1 MGYETGIKIRKKEW
15 DVFIFGD
22 ANIDL
27 IIPNVNHLPCAGQ
40 EELVDTM
47 KTFVGGGA
55 ALFTLGLGR
64 LGMRCAFQGVIGDD
78 LYGEF
83 ILREFE
89 EKNIDTRFVSKN
101 KETGT
106 GISLSFTNE
115 KDRGF
120 LTYQGGNANV
130 SIQNVDLE
138 EVSKARH
145 IHITGY
151 EGNRNH
157 QEYLQFMKTLKQKQ
171 DVTISFDLGWDPEEI
186 WDSKIY
192 ELFPY
197 IDVLFMNET
206 EAVHYS
212 GIENVKKAAEKFA
225 SMCGIAVVK
234 LGKKGSLA
242 VKKGRIYQADPF
254 AVQVMDTTGA
264 GDSFNAGFVYGFL
277 MDKDTEECLRL
288 GNACGAL
295 SVTAL
300 GGNSA
305 FPDRKYLDG
314 FLKMK

>member
-1 MGYETGIKIRKKEW
+1 M
-15 DVFIFGD
+15 
-22 ANIDL
+22 
-27 IIPNVNHLPCAGQ
+27 

-64 LGMRCAFQGVIGDD
+64 LGMHCAFQGVIGDD

-83 ILREFE
+83 ILQEF
-89 EKNIDTRFVSKN
+89 KAKKYRHQICKQS

-115 KDRGF
+115 QDRGF
-120 LTYQGGNANV
+120 LTYQGGNAKVN
-130 SIQNVDLE
+130 IQNINLE

-157 QEYLQFMKTLKQKQ
+157 REYLQFMKTLKQRQ

-186 WDSKIY
+186 WDRKIY

-206 EAVHYS
+206 EAVRYS
-212 GIENVKKAAEKFA
+212 GLENVKK
-225 SMCGIAVVK
+225 
-234 LGKKGSLA
+234 
-242 VKKGRIYQADPF
+242 RRRR
-254 AVQVMDTTGA
+254 
-264 GDSFNAGFVYGFL
+264 N
-277 MDKDTEECLRL
+277 LRL
-288 GNACGAL
+288 C
-295 SVTAL
+295 VE
-300 GGNSA
+300 
-305 FPDRKYLDG
+305 PQW
-314 FLKMK
+314 

>member
-15 DVFIFGD
+15 DVFVFGD

-64 LGMRCAFQGVIGDD
+64 LGMHCAFQGVIGDD

-83 ILREFE
+83 ILQEFK
-89 EKNIDTRFVSKN
+89 EKNIDTRFVSKS

-115 KDRGF
+115 QDRGF
-120 LTYQGGNANV
+120 LTYQGGNAKVN
-130 SIQNVDLE
+130 IQNINLE

-157 QEYLQFMKTLKQKQ
+157 REYLQFMKTLKQRQ

-186 WDSKIY
+186 WDRKIY

-206 EAVHYS
+206 EAEHYGRKES
-212 GIENVKKAAEKFA
+212 AEEAAREFA
-225 SMCGIAVVK
+225 RTEGMAVIK
-234 LGKKGSLA
+234 RGKKGSIA
-242 VKKGRIYQADPF
+242 VKDGTLYQAAPYIVE
-254 AVQVMDTTGA
+254 AVDTTGA
-264 GDSFNAGFVYGFL
+264 
-277 MDKDTEECLRL
+277 
-288 GNACGAL
+288 
-295 SVTAL
+295 
-300 GGNSA
+300 
-305 FPDRKYLDG
+305 
-314 FLKMK
+314 